1 MTRILL
7 IGTALLISA
16 CSGGGDTTA
25 DQAEPAT
32 DGNHVWKTQTDQI
45 DRARDVENVLQKSH
59 EKQLQDIDEQA
70 R

>member
-1 MTRILL
+1 MFRILL
-7 IGTALLISA
+7 IGTALLFSA
-16 CSGGGDTTA
+16 CSGGDGTTA
-25 DQAEPAT
+25 DQTETAR

-45 DRARDVENVLQKSH
+45 DRARDVENVLQQAH